1 MKRHEEIQKLAY
13 ELFEKSGR
21 FHGREIDHWLEA
33 ERIIKARQMNMHA
46 VDLMVAMKRHE
57 EIQKLAYEL
66 FEKSGRF
73 HGREIDHWL
82 EAERIVK
89 ARQMDRHAADIESAA
104 SKKRAIQ
111 RSDVRRHEA
120 KKAGGAKRSR

>member
-1 MKRHEEIQKLAY
+1 MKLFLDRKVVVMKRHEEIQTLAY

-33 ERIIKARQMNMHA
+33 ERIIKARQINMHA

-66 FEKSGRF
+66 FEKSGSS

-82 EAERIVK
+82 EAERIIK
-89 ARQMDRHAADIESAA
+89 AR
-104 SKKRAIQ
+104 
-111 RSDVRRHEA
+111 
-120 KKAGGAKRSR
+120 

>member
-1 MKRHEEIQKLAY
+1 MKRHEDIEKLAY

-33 ERIIKARQMNMHA
+33 ERIIKARQINMHA

-82 EAERIVK
+82 EAERIIN
-89 ARQMDRHAADIESAA
+89 AR
-104 SKKRAIQ
+104 
-111 RSDVRRHEA
+111 
-120 KKAGGAKRSR
+120 